1 MTCDIDFFLHDSNT
15 QNSTPQ
21 ARIGV
26 TGSDTATQNAET
38 GGRLGFYTTDENY
51 SSPTLSK
58 VGQFN
63 PDKSLVCAGDITAF
77 GSPSDI
83 RLKENIENITDP
95 VTKIKKLNGVTFN
108 YKDTGKKSTG
118 LIAQELEK
126 VLPEVV
132 YETESLEDSENK
144 YKAVRYG
151 NVVGLLVEA
160 IKEQQDQIEYMRS
173 EIKTLEEANNGNK

>member
-1 MTCDIDFFLHDSNT
+1 MQI
-15 QNSTPQ
+15 
-21 ARIGV
+21 I
-26 TGSDTATQNAET
+26 
-38 GGRLGFYTTDENY
+38 
-51 SSPTLSK
+51 
-58 VGQFN
+58 
-63 PDKSLVCAGDITAF
+63 
-77 GSPSDI
+77 
-83 RLKENIENITDP
+83 LKENIENITDP
-95 VTKIKKLNGVTFN
+95 VTKIKKLNGGTFN

-132 YETESLEDSENK
+132 YETESLEDSEDK

-173 EIKTLEEANNGNK
+173 EIKTLKEANNGNK